1 MQKVKKGHFS
11 FSQLPMPS
19 AWPKGREQDQSVAGN
34 AILILFQTLSDHIYQ
49 RSVGTEKSDI
59 TE

>member
-1 MQKVKKGHFS
+1 
-11 FSQLPMPS
+11 MPS